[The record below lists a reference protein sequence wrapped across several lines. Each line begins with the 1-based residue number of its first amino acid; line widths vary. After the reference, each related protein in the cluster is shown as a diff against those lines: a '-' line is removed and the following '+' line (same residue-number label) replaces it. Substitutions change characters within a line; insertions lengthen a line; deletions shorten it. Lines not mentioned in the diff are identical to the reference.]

1 MRSRPMQ
8 TGLEGMAVLVTGA
21 SGGLG
26 AAVAEDLAAQG
37 ARLVL
42 HTHRRPDVAQ
52 ALAARLP
59 TDACVVRADLTDEA
73 DVERMWDE
81 AIAAFPTI
89 DGLVVNAGIWPA
101 TSSPLH
107 ELDLA
112 RWRETLDVDLTGAF
126 LTCRGFFRHLAR
138 TPREASSLVLVG
150 STAGLFGEAGHADYA
165 AAKAGLMHGL
175 LPSLKNEIVQ
185 LAPRGRANA
194 VAPGWILTPMAESA
208 LGDADAIARQ
218 TQTVAM
224 RKVARPEEVASVI
237 SFLLSPTRAGHVS
250 GAVLP
255 VHGGMEGRVLN
266 PL

>member
-1 MRSRPMQ
+1 MQ
-8 TGLEGMAVLVTGA
+8 TGLEGATVLVTGA

-26 AAVAEDLAAQG
+26 TAVAEDLAAHG

-42 HTHRRPDVAQ
+42 HTHRRPEVARE
-52 ALAARLP
+52 LAERLA
-59 TDACVVRADLTDEA
+59 TASIVVQADLTDEA
-73 DVERMWDE
+73 SVDRMWE
-81 AIAAFPTI
+81 QAAHAFPQI
-89 DGLVVNAGIWPA
+89 DGLVVNAGVWPA
-101 TSSPLH
+101 ESRPLQD
-107 ELDLA
+107 LDLA

-126 LTCRGFFRHLAR
+126 LSCRGFFRHLAEN
-138 TPREASSLVLVG
+138 PRDAASLVLVG

-175 LPSLKNEIVQ
+175 LPSLKNEIVR

-224 RKVARPEEVASVI
+224 QKVARPEEVASVI
-237 SFLLSPTRAGHVS
+237 SFLLSPVRAGHVS

-255 VHGGMEGRVLN
+255 VHGGMEGRVLH
-266 PL
+266 PR